1 MQGLKVLVLANDT
14 TYAFNL
20 RDELLERLVS
30 DGNEVVVASQPLL
43 YQDELKGMGCRLID
57 IETNRHGKNPLSDL
71 GLLSKFKKLLKAEK
85 PDMVLTYNIKPNV
98 YGGMACKSLKIR
110 YIPNITG
117 LGTAVEYPGMMQKL
131 TTRLYKSGVAG
142 ASCIMFQN
150 DENQAFFA
158 EHKMLKQGVRTRLLP
173 GSGVNLNKHKAMPYP
188 ENSDVINFLFI
199 ARVLKEKGIDLYLNS
214 AKRIYEKHKNVVFHI
229 CGLCD
234 DESYLGLLDEAEKS
248 GYIKYHGQQKDMI
261 SFFEMAH
268 CIVHP
273 SYYPEGMS
281 NVLLEAA
288 AHCRP
293 IIATDRSGCR
303 ETVDDKKSGFIVPI
317 KDEEALVNAL
327 EAFLAMPYDQK
338 RDMGLAGRAKI
349 EKEFDRQFVVGA
361 YLEEIERAVSGE
373 VKGQ

>member
-30 DGNEVVVASQPLL
+30 DGNEVIVASQPLL

-150 DENQAFFA
+150 DENRAFFA

-188 ENSDVINFLFI
+188 ENSDTINFLFI

-248 GYIKYHGQQKDMI
+248 VYIKYHGQQKDMI
-261 SFFEMAH
+261 PFFEMAH

-373 VKGQ
+373 VKEQ

>member
-1 MQGLKVLVLANDT
+1 MNGKKILVLANDT
-14 TYAFNL
+14 TYAYNL
-20 RDELLERLVS
+20 RDELLQRLVS

-43 YQDELKGMGCRLID
+43 YQEELQSLGCRLIN

-71 GLLSKFKKLLKAEK
+71 GLLSQFKKLLRAER

-98 YGGMACKSLKIR
+98 YGGMACRSLKIH

-131 TTRLYKSGVAG
+131 TTKLYKSGVAG
-142 ASCIMFQN
+142 ADCVLFQN
-150 DENQAFFA
+150 DENMAFF
-158 EHKMLKQGVRTRLLP
+158 KDRRMLAQDARTRLLP
-173 GSGVNLNKHKAMPYP
+173 GSGVNLNKHKAMAYP
-188 ENSDVINFLFI
+188 EDSSVINFLFI
-199 ARVLKEKGIDLYLNS
+199 ARVLKEKGIDLYLNA
-214 AKRIYEKHKNVVFHI
+214 AKRIYEKNNNVCFHI
-229 CGLCD
+229 CGMCD
-234 DESYLGLLDEAEKS
+234 DENYMGLLKSAEES
-248 GYIKYHGQQKDMI
+248 GYIKYHGEQKDMI
-261 SFFEMAH
+261 PFFEMAH

-303 ETVDDKKSGFIVPI
+303 ETVDNGVSGFVVPV
-317 KDEEALVNAL
+317 KDEDALVNAIEL
-327 EAFLAMPYDQK
+327 FLAMSYEQK

-349 EKEFDRQFVVGA
+349 EREFDRQFVVKA
-361 YLEEIERAVSGE
+361 YIEEIERALSGE
-373 VKGQ
+373 VK

>member
-43 YQDELKGMGCRLID
+43 YQEELKGMGCRLID

-71 GLLSKFKKLLKAEK
+71 GLLSKFKKILKAEK
-85 PDMVLTYNIKPNV
+85 PDIVLTYNIKPNV

-117 LGTAVEYPGMMQKL
+117 LGTAVEYPGMMQKI

-158 EHKMLKQGVRTRLLP
+158 DHKMLKSGVRTRLLP

-188 ENSDVINFLFI
+188 ENTDTINFLFI
-199 ARVLKEKGIDLYLNS
+199 ARVLKEKGIDLYLNG
-214 AKRIYEKHKNVVFHI
+214 AKRIYDKHKNVVFHI

-234 DESYLGLLDEAEKS
+234 DESYLGLLKEAEKS

-261 SFFEMAH
+261 PFFEMAH

-317 KDEEALVNAL
+317 KDEDALVDAL
-327 EAFLAMPYDQK
+327 EAFLAMPYEQK
-338 RDMGLAGRAKI
+338 REMGLAGRAKI

-361 YLEEIERAVSGE
+361 YLEEIESAVSGE